1 MPHVHQLADHL
12 FRREAGKMVS
22 VLTRHFGFAQREIA
36 EDLVQET
43 LVAALTAW
51 RSGVPDDPAAWL
63 YRVARN
69 KAVDYV
75 RRAKRFAEISDE
87 LAYLADHAADEP
99 MAAWFSEPQI
109 QDSQLRMMFACCHPS
124 LPTEGQIALILKS
137 LCGMSVR
144 EIASAFLT
152 TPDTIEKRLYRTREK
167 IRQQAISLDLPTG
180 TDLAPRLGN
189 VTKTLYLLFNEG
201 YHSQSEALVRVDL
214 LEDAMRFV
222 KLLMDFPPTDQPPVR
237 ALLALM
243 CFQTARIDSRFDPT
257 GGMLLMADQ
266 NREQWNQPLIRQ
278 GIRLLLQSA
287 TGDMITPYHLE
298 AAIAHEHAIAPTY
311 AETNWRQL
319 LHYYDLLLALE
330 PSPVVALNRAVVV
343 AELNGPEAGLRSLDA
358 LPDGPS
364 LEPFHLY
371 HAVRAEF
378 HTRLNQPDQAR
389 YHWEKALKWCG
400 STPERAWLQKRLHD
414 SPESPLPAA

>member
-1 MPHVHQLADHL
+1 MAHLYQLADHL

-22 VLTRHFGFAQREIA
+22 VLTRHFGFAQRETA

-69 KAVDYV
+69 KAIDWV
-75 RRAKRFAEISDE
+75 RRERQMGEISAE
-87 LAYLADHAADEP
+87 LAYLLDHDTDGAAED
-99 MAAWFSEPQI
+99 WFSEPQI

-124 LPTEGQIALILKS
+124 LPTEGQIALVLKS
-137 LCGMSVR
+137 LCGLSVR
-144 EIASAFLT
+144 EIAQAFLT
-152 TPDTIEKRLYRTREK
+152 TPDTIEKRLYRVREK
-167 IRQQAISLDLPTG
+167 IRRQPISLDLPIG
-180 TDLAPRLGN
+180 TNLVPRLGN

-222 KLLMDFPPTDQPPVR
+222 KLLTEFPPTDQPPVR

-243 CFQTARIDSRFDPT
+243 CFQTARIESRFDPS
-257 GGMLLMADQ
+257 GSPLLLPDQ
-266 NREQWNQPLIRQ
+266 DRDRWNQPLIRQ
-278 GIRLLLQSA
+278 GIHLLLQSA
-287 TGDMITPYHLE
+287 TGEALTPYHLE
-298 AAIAHEHAIAPTY
+298 AAIAHEHAIAPSY
-311 AETNWRQL
+311 AETNWRQM

-343 AELNGPEAGLRSLDA
+343 AELNGPEAGLRALDA

-378 HTRLNQPDQAR
+378 HHRLGQSELAR
-389 YHWEKALKWCG
+389 QHWAKALTWCG
-400 STPERAWLQKRLHD
+400 SATERAWLQQRL
-414 SPESPLPAA
+414 EAGKNTGLN

>member
-1 MPHVHQLADHL
+1 MPHFHQLADHL

-43 LVAALTAW
+43 LEAALTAW

-63 YRVARN
+63 YCVARN
-69 KAVDYV
+69 KALDYV
-75 RRAKRFAEISDE
+75 RRARRLAEISDE
-87 LAYLADHAADEP
+87 LAYLLDHETDE
-99 MAAWFSEPQI
+99 ASAGDWFSEPQI
-109 QDSQLRMMFACCHPS
+109 QDSQLRMMFACCHPA
-124 LPTEGQIALILKS
+124 LPVEGQIALILKS

-144 EIASAFLT
+144 EIALAFLT
-152 TPDTIEKRLYRTREK
+152 TPDAIEKRLYRVREK
-167 IRQQAISLDLPTG
+167 IRQQPISLDLPSG

-222 KLLMDFPPTDQPPVR
+222 KLLTEFPPTDQPPVR

-243 CFQTARIDSRFDPT
+243 CFQTARIDSRFDPS
-257 GGMLLMADQ
+257 GSPIRLPDQ
-266 NREQWNQPLIRQ
+266 DRNRWRQPLIRQ
-278 GIRLLLQSA
+278 GIHLLLQSA
-287 TGDMITPYHLE
+287 TGDVLTPYHLE
-298 AAIAHEHAIAPTY
+298 AAIAHEHAIAPSY
-311 AETNWRQL
+311 AETNWRQM

-343 AELNGPEAGLRSLDA
+343 AELNGPDAGLRALDA

-378 HTRLNQPDQAR
+378 HHRLGQPDQAR
-389 YHWEKALKWCG
+389 QHWAKALAWCG
-400 STPERAWLQKRLHD
+400 SATERTWLQQRMEAGKNSALN
-414 SPESPLPAA
+414 